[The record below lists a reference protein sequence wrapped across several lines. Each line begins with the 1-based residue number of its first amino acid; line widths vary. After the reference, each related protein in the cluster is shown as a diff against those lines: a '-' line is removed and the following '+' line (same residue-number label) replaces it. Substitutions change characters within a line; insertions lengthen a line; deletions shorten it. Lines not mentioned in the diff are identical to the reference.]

1 MTTHHTELSS
11 AVLQRQKNNERTL
24 LGMAVCG
31 KEPQKGH
38 IMEHISRDMFIDK
51 TNLELF
57 DVIAD
62 QYQKYGANRLNPDNL
77 INDYQAK
84 IYKNG
89 VLEALLALDN
99 EYITDAN
106 CDYYIKTIQESWLK
120 RMVQNCKSLEELK
133 ELEKLKKQYELIN
146 KDSVCRINDLET
158 INRLGDNYDLISKTK
173 PIKTGYRAIDSI
185 IGNFQGGD
193 LFILA
198 AATGMGK
205 TCLMLNMALSMAKQ
219 GKKVLLFS
227 LEMSNQQLL
236 NRVISSETG
245 INSNKYRNANFTEQE
260 AERYFNYAYSD
271 DFATLDIE
279 ICTEYNITTSR
290 IRTVVL
296 ASKSDIVFIDYLG
309 LISGGNKTNSYER
322 VSEISRELKLLAMES
337 KKPFIVLHQL
347 NRANAERK
355 DKRPLLSDLRDSGK
369 IEQDADIIGF
379 VFRPAYYTDTTTIQ
393 NQNEMQLIIA
403 KNRHGQ
409 SGIVAKLNYNSDTQ
423 KVSDIKPKTSWAYGI

>member
-1 MTTHHTELSS
+1 MTTHPTELSS
-11 AVLQRQKNNERTL
+11 TVLQRQKDNERIL

-31 KEPQKGH
+31 KEPTKGH
-38 IMEHISRDMFIDK
+38 IMEHLCRDMFIGK
-51 TNLELF
+51 TNIELF

-62 QYQKYGANRLNPDNL
+62 QYKKHGVGRLNPDNL
-77 INDYQAK
+77 ISDYQAK
-84 IYKNG
+84 SYKSG
-89 VLEALLALDN
+89 VLEALMALAY
-99 EYITDAN
+99 EYITDVN
-106 CDYYIKTIQESWLK
+106 CDYYIEKIQKNWLDRMADTSKT
-120 RMVQNCKSLEELK
+120 LEEYK

-146 KDSVCRINDLET
+146 KDSVRRINDLET
-158 INRLGDNYDLISKTK
+158 INRLGDNYDLIANTK
-173 PIKTGYRAIDSI
+173 PIKTGYSSIDNI

-260 AERYFNYAYSD
+260 AEHYFNYAYSD

-290 IRTVVL
+290 IRTIVL
-296 ASKSDIVFIDYLG
+296 ASKADIVFIDYLG

-347 NRANAERK
+347 NRANSERK

-379 VFRPAYYTDTTTIQ
+379 VFRPAYYTDTTTSQ
-393 NQNEMQLIIA
+393 NRNEMQLIIA
-403 KNRHGQ
+403 KNRHGR
-409 SGIVAKLNYNSDTQ
+409 SGIVTKLNYDSNTQ
-423 KVSDIKPKTSWAYGI
+423 KVSEFRYKSL